1 MNKKFIY
8 ESGGIKMRSKKL
20 KLMVGALL
28 VTMVGATFVGCGS
41 NSSEGENNTASNKDS
56 VTISISG
63 STSVG
68 PLMEKIQEKYE
79 EENNN
84 ITLEIQQNG
93 SGAGIKDVIS
103 GISEIGMSSRE
114 LKDEEKTSVQGTT
127 VAYDGIALLVNPE
140 NTVKNISL
148 EDVKKIYTGEITNWK
163 DLGGDD
169 SPIVV
174 VSREEGS
181 GTRDA
186 FQEIVG
192 YESEELTKDA
202 TISDGSGAVKTTV
215 AGNKNA
221 IGFASFEYID
231 NTVKALNVNDVEPT
245 AENVK
250 AGDYK
255 ISRPFILVTKEDSL
269 TENGQKLIDFV
280 LSTEG
285 QQIVEENKLITI
297 E

>member
-1 MNKKFIY
+1 
-8 ESGGIKMRSKKL
+8 MRSKKL
-20 KLMVGALL
+20 KLIVGALL
-28 VTMVGATFVGCGS
+28 VTMLGATFVGCGS
-41 NSSEGENNTASNKDS
+41 SSSNDNNTDSSKDS
-56 VTISISG
+56 ITISISG

-79 EENNN
+79 EENGN

-114 LKDEEKTSVQGTT
+114 LKDDEKTSVQGTI

-140 NTVKNISL
+140 NPVKNISL
-148 EDVKKIYTGEITNWK
+148 EDVKKIYTGKITNWK
-163 DLGGDD
+163 ELGGDD
-169 SPIVV
+169 SAIVV

-192 YESEELTKDA
+192 YESEELIKDA
-202 TISDGSGAVKTTV
+202 TISDGSGAVKTIV

-221 IGFASFEYID
+221 IGFASFEFID
-231 NTVKALNVNDVEPT
+231 NTVKALEIDDVAPT

-250 AGDYK
+250 AGEYK
-255 ISRPFILVTKEDSL
+255 ISRPYILVTKEGSL
-269 TENGQKLIDFV
+269 TEEGQNLIGFV
-280 LSTEG
+280 LSAEG

>member
-1 MNKKFIY
+1 
-8 ESGGIKMRSKKL
+8 MRSKKL

-41 NSSEGENNTASNKDS
+41 NSSEGKNNTASNGGS

-84 ITLEIQQNG
+84 VTLEIQQNG

-127 VAYDGIALLVNPE
+127 VAYDGIALLVNTE
-140 NTVKNISL
+140 NPVSNISL

-163 DLGGDD
+163 ELGGDD

-192 YESEELTKDA
+192 YKSEELTKDA

-231 NTVKALNVNDVEPT
+231 STVAALQVDGVEPT
-245 AENVK
+245 AQNVK
-250 AGDYK
+250 DAKYK
-255 ISRPFILVTKEDSL
+255 ISRPFLLVTKEDSL
-269 TENGQKLIDFV
+269 TVNGQKLMDFV

-297 E
+297 D

>member
-1 MNKKFIY
+1 
-8 ESGGIKMRSKKL
+8 MRSKKL

-41 NSSEGENNTASNKDS
+41 NSENNTASSKDTT
-56 VTISISG
+56 TISISG

-84 ITLEIQQNG
+84 VTLEIQQNG

-114 LKDEEKTSVQGTT
+114 LKDEEKGSVQGTT

-140 NTVKNISL
+140 NPVKNISL

-163 DLGGDD
+163 EIGGDD
-169 SPIVV
+169 APIVV

-192 YESEELTKDA
+192 YESEELLKDA

-231 NTVKALNVNDVEPT
+231 NTVSALNINDVEPT
-245 AENVK
+245 ADNVK
-250 AGDYK
+250 SGDY
-255 ISRPFILVTKEDSL
+255 
-269 TENGQKLIDFV
+269 
-280 LSTEG
+280 
-285 QQIVEENKLITI
+285 
-297 E
+297 

>member
-1 MNKKFIY
+1 
-8 ESGGIKMRSKKL
+8 MRSKKL

-28 VTMVGATFVGCGS
+28 VTMIGATFVGCGS
-41 NSSEGENNTASNKDS
+41 NEDNNKASNGDS

-79 EENNN
+79 EENSNV
-84 ITLEIQQNG
+84 TLEIQQNG

-127 VAYDGIALLVNPE
+127 VAYDGIALLVNP
-140 NTVKNISL
+140 NNPVKNISL
-148 EDVKKIYTGEITNWK
+148 DDVRKIYTGEITNWK
-163 DLGGDD
+163 ELGGKD

-192 YESEELTKDA
+192 YKSEELKKDA

-215 AGNKNA
+215 AGNENA

-231 NTVKALNVNDVEPT
+231 NTVSALSVNDVERT

-250 AGDYK
+250 AGQYK
-255 ISRPFILVTKEDSL
+255 ISRPFILVTKEDTL
-269 TENGQKLIDFV
+269 TEEGQKLIDFV
-280 LSTEG
+280 LSNEG

-297 E
+297 D

>member
-1 MNKKFIY
+1 
-8 ESGGIKMRSKKL
+8 MRSKKL

-41 NSSEGENNTASNKDS
+41 NSENNTASSKDTT
-56 VTISISG
+56 TISISG

-84 ITLEIQQNG
+84 VTLEIQQNG

-114 LKDEEKTSVQGTT
+114 LKDEEKGSVQGTT

-140 NTVKNISL
+140 NPVKNISL

-163 DLGGDD
+163 EIGGDD
-169 SPIVV
+169 APIVV

-192 YESEELTKDA
+192 YESEELLKDA

-231 NTVKALNVNDVEPT
+231 NTVSALSIDGLEPT
-245 AENVK
+245 ADNVK
-250 AGDYK
+250 SGSYK
-255 ISRPFILVTKEDSL
+255 ISRPFILVTKEDGL
-269 TENGQKLIDFV
+269 TENGQKLIDFA
-280 LSTEG
+280 LSAEG
-285 QQIVEENKLITI
+285 QQIVEENKLITV

>member
-1 MNKKFIY
+1 
-8 ESGGIKMRSKKL
+8 MRSKKL
-20 KLMVGALL
+20 KLIVGAML

-41 NSSEGENNTASNKDS
+41 SEGANSDSNVAS
-56 VTISISG
+56 ISISG

-68 PLMEKIQEKYE
+68 PLMEKVQEKYE
-79 EENNN
+79 ENNSV
-84 ITLEIQQNG
+84 ILEIQQNG

-114 LKDEEKTSVQGTT
+114 LKDEEKNSVEATT

-140 NTVKNISL
+140 NKVKNISL
-148 EDVKKIYTGEITNWK
+148 EDVKNVYTGKITNWK
-163 DLGGDD
+163 ELGGEDA
-169 SPIVV
+169 PIVV
-174 VSREEGS
+174 ISREEGS

-192 YESEELTKDA
+192 YKSEELTKEA

-221 IGFASFEYID
+221 IGFDSFGYID
-231 NTVKALNVNDVEPT
+231 ETVSALNVNDVEPT
-245 AENVK
+245 ADNVK
-250 AGDYK
+250 GGQYK
-255 ISRPFILVTKEDSL
+255 ISRPFLLVTKSDSV
-269 TENGQKLIDFV
+269 TENGQKLIDYV
-280 LSTEG
+280 LSPEG
-285 QQIVEENKLITI
+285 QQIVADNKLITV

>member
-1 MNKKFIY
+1 
-8 ESGGIKMRSKKL
+8 MRSKKL

-41 NSSEGENNTASNKDS
+41 NGSSDNNTASNKDAT
-56 VTISISG
+56 TISISG
-63 STSVG
+63 STSIG

-79 EENNN
+79 EENSGV
-84 ITLEIQQNG
+84 TLEIQQNG

-114 LKDEEKTSVQGTT
+114 LKDDEKTSVQGTI

-140 NTVKNISL
+140 NPVKNISL

-163 DLGGDD
+163 ELGGDD
-169 SPIVV
+169 STIVV

-192 YESEELTKDA
+192 YESEELLKDA

-231 NTVKALNVNDVEPT
+231 NTVAALNIDDVEPT
-245 AENVK
+245 ADNVK
-250 AGDYK
+250 SGSYK

-269 TENGQKLIDFV
+269 TEDDQKLISFV
-280 LSTEG
+280 LSDEG

>member
-1 MNKKFIY
+1 
-8 ESGGIKMRSKKL
+8 MRSKKL

-41 NSSEGENNTASNKDS
+41 NSENNTASSKDTT
-56 VTISISG
+56 TISISG

-84 ITLEIQQNG
+84 VTLEIQQNG

-114 LKDEEKTSVQGTT
+114 LKDEEKGSVQGTT

-140 NTVKNISL
+140 NPVKNISL

-163 DLGGDD
+163 EIGGDD
-169 SPIVV
+169 APIVV

-192 YESEELTKDA
+192 YESEELLKDA

-231 NTVKALNVNDVEPT
+231 NTVSALNINDVEPT
-245 AENVK
+245 ADNVK
-250 AGDYK
+250 SGDYK
-255 ISRPFILVTKEDSL
+255 LSRPFILVTKEGAL

-280 LSTEG
+280 LSSEG

>member
-1 MNKKFIY
+1 
-8 ESGGIKMRSKKL
+8 MRSKKL

-28 VTMVGATFVGCGS
+28 VTMVGTTFVGCGS
-41 NSSEGENNTASNKDS
+41 NGSSTNNTASNKETT
-56 VTISISG
+56 TISISG

-79 EENNN
+79 EANSN

-93 SGAGIKDVIS
+93 SGAGIKDVTS

-114 LKDEEKTSVQGTT
+114 LKDEEKSAVQGTT

-140 NTVKNISL
+140 NSVKNISL

-163 DLGGDD
+163 EVGGDD
-169 SPIVV
+169 AQIVV

-192 YESEELTKDA
+192 YESEELLKDA

-231 NTVKALNVNDVEPT
+231 NTVSALNINDVEPT
-245 AENVK
+245 ADNVK
-250 AGDYK
+250 AGNYK
-255 ISRPFILVTKEDSL
+255 LSRPFILVTKEDSL

-280 LSTEG
+280 LSAEG

>member
-1 MNKKFIY
+1 
-8 ESGGIKMRSKKL
+8 MRSKKL
-20 KLMVGALL
+20 KLIVGAIL
-28 VTMVGATFVGCGS
+28 VTMVGTTFVGCGS
-41 NSSEGENNTASNKDS
+41 AEGVDSDSSVA
-56 VTISISG
+56 TISISG

-68 PLMEKIQEKYE
+68 PLMEKVQEKYE
-79 EENNN
+79 ENNSV
-84 ITLEIQQNG
+84 ILEIQQNG

-114 LKDEEKTSVQGTT
+114 LKDEEKNSVEATT

-140 NTVKNISL
+140 NKVKNISL
-148 EDVKKIYTGEITNWK
+148 EDVKNVYTGKITNWK
-163 DLGGDD
+163 ELGGEDA
-169 SPIVV
+169 PIVV
-174 VSREEGS
+174 ISREEGS

-192 YESEELTKDA
+192 YKSEELTKEA

-231 NTVKALNVNDVEPT
+231 ETVSALNVNDVEPT
-245 AENVK
+245 ADNVK
-250 AGDYK
+250 DGQYK
-255 ISRPFILVTKEDSL
+255 ISRPFLLVTKSDSV
-269 TENGQKLIDFV
+269 TENGQNLINYV
-280 LSTEG
+280 LSPEG
-285 QQIVEENKLITI
+285 QQIVADNKLITV

>member
-1 MNKKFIY
+1 
-8 ESGGIKMRSKKL
+8 MRSKKL
-20 KLMVGALL
+20 KLIVGAML

-41 NSSEGENNTASNKDS
+41 SEGANSDSNVAS
-56 VTISISG
+56 ISISG

-68 PLMEKIQEKYE
+68 PLMEKVQEKYE
-79 EENNN
+79 ENNSV
-84 ITLEIQQNG
+84 ILEIQQNG

-114 LKDEEKTSVQGTT
+114 LKDEEKNSVEATT

-140 NTVKNISL
+140 NKVKNISL
-148 EDVKKIYTGEITNWK
+148 EDVKNVYTGKITNWK
-163 DLGGDD
+163 ELGGEDA
-169 SPIVV
+169 PIVV
-174 VSREEGS
+174 ISREEGS

-192 YESEELTKDA
+192 YKSEELTKEA
-202 TISDGSGAVKTTV
+202 TISDSSGAVITTV

-231 NTVKALNVNDVEPT
+231 ETVSALNVNDVEPT
-245 AENVK
+245 VDNVK
-250 AGDYK
+250 GGQYK
-255 ISRPFILVTKEDSL
+255 ISRPFLLVTKSDSV
-269 TENGQKLIDFV
+269 TENGQKLIDYV
-280 LSTEG
+280 LSPEG
-285 QQIVEENKLITI
+285 QQIVADNKLITV

>member
-1 MNKKFIY
+1 
-8 ESGGIKMRSKKL
+8 MRSKKL

-41 NSSEGENNTASNKDS
+41 KGEDNNTASNKDA

-68 PLMEKIQEKYE
+68 PLMEKVQEKYE
-79 EENNN
+79 EENSNV
-84 ITLEIQQNG
+84 TLEIQQNG
-93 SGAGIKDVIS
+93 SGAGIKDVVS

-114 LKDEEKTSVQGTT
+114 LKDEEKQQVKGTT
-127 VAYDGIALLVNPE
+127 IAYDGIALLVNPA

-148 EDVKKIYTGEITNWK
+148 EDVKKVYTGEITNWK
-163 DLGGDD
+163 DLGGEDT
-169 SPIVV
+169 PIVV
-174 VSREEGS
+174 ISREEGS

-186 FQEIVG
+186 FQDIVG

-231 NTVKALNVNDVEPT
+231 NTVAALSVNDVEPT
-245 AENVK
+245 ADNVK
-250 AGDYK
+250 AGEYK
-255 ISRPFILVTKEDSL
+255 ISRPFLLVTKEDSL
-269 TENGQKLIDFV
+269 TENGQKLIDFI
-280 LSTEG
+280 LSDEG
-285 QQIVEENKLITI
+285 QKIVEENKLITL

>member
-1 MNKKFIY
+1 
-8 ESGGIKMRSKKL
+8 MRSKKL
-20 KLMVGALL
+20 KLIVGAML

-41 NSSEGENNTASNKDS
+41 SEGANSDSNVAS
-56 VTISISG
+56 ISISG
-63 STSVG
+63 SISVG
-68 PLMEKIQEKYE
+68 PLMEKVQEKYE
-79 EENNN
+79 ENNSV
-84 ITLEIQQNG
+84 ILEIQQNG

-114 LKDEEKTSVQGTT
+114 LKDEEKNSVEATT

-140 NTVKNISL
+140 NKVKNISL
-148 EDVKKIYTGEITNWK
+148 EDVKNVYTGKITNWK
-163 DLGGDD
+163 ELGGEDA
-169 SPIVV
+169 PIVV
-174 VSREEGS
+174 ISREEGS

-192 YESEELTKDA
+192 YKSEELTKEA

-231 NTVKALNVNDVEPT
+231 ETVSALNVNDVEPT
-245 AENVK
+245 ADNVK
-250 AGDYK
+250 GGKYK
-255 ISRPFILVTKEDSL
+255 ISRPFLLVTKSDSV
-269 TENGQKLIDFV
+269 TENGQKLIDYV
-280 LSTEG
+280 LSPEG
-285 QQIVEENKLITI
+285 QQIVADNKLITV

>member
-1 MNKKFIY
+1 
-8 ESGGIKMRSKKL
+8 MRSKKL

-28 VTMVGATFVGCGS
+28 VTMVGTTFVGCGS
-41 NSSEGENNTASNKDS
+41 NGSSTNNTASNKETT
-56 VTISISG
+56 TISISG

-79 EENNN
+79 EANSN

-93 SGAGIKDVIS
+93 SGAGIKDVTS

-114 LKDEEKTSVQGTT
+114 LKDEEKSAVQGTT

-140 NTVKNISL
+140 NPVKNISL

-163 DLGGDD
+163 EVGGDD
-169 SPIVV
+169 AQIVV

-192 YESEELTKDA
+192 YKSEELIKDA

-231 NTVKALNVNDVEPT
+231 STVSALNINDVEPT
-245 AENVK
+245 ADNVK
-250 AGDYK
+250 AGNYK
-255 ISRPFILVTKEDSL
+255 LSRPFILVTKEDALS
-269 TENGQKLIDFV
+269 ENGKKLIEFV
-280 LSTEG
+280 LSAEG
-285 QQIVEENKLITI
+285 QQIVEENKLITL

>member
-1 MNKKFIY
+1 
-8 ESGGIKMRSKKL
+8 MRSKKL

-231 NTVKALNVNDVEPT
+231 NTVKALKVNDVEPT

>member
-1 MNKKFIY
+1 MKK
-8 ESGGIKMRSKKL
+8 R
-20 KLMVGALL
+20 LL
-28 VTMVGATFVGCGS
+28 
-41 NSSEGENNTASNKDS
+41 
-56 VTISISG
+56 
-63 STSVG
+63 
-68 PLMEKIQEKYE
+68 
-79 EENNN
+79 
-84 ITLEIQQNG
+84 
-93 SGAGIKDVIS
+93 
-103 GISEIGMSSRE
+103 
-114 LKDEEKTSVQGTT
+114 VQGTT
-127 VAYDGIALLVNPE
+127 IAYDGIALLVNPK
-140 NTVKNISL
+140 NPVNNISL

-163 DLGGDD
+163 ELGGDD

-231 NTVKALNVNDVEPT
+231 NTVKALSVNDVEPT

-250 AGDYK
+250 DGTIKFQDHF
-255 ISRPFILVTKEDSL
+255 IS
-269 TENGQKLIDFV
+269 N
-280 LSTEG
+280 
-285 QQIVEENKLITI
+285 
-297 E
+297 

>member
-1 MNKKFIY
+1 
-8 ESGGIKMRSKKL
+8 MRSKKL

-41 NSSEGENNTASNKDS
+41 NSSEGKNNTASNGGS

-84 ITLEIQQNG
+84 VTLEIQQNG

-127 VAYDGIALLVNPE
+127 VAYDGIALLVNTE
-140 NTVKNISL
+140 NPVSNISL

-163 DLGGDD
+163 ELGGDD

-192 YESEELTKDA
+192 YKSEELTKDA

-231 NTVKALNVNDVEPT
+231 DTVAALNIDDVEPT
-245 AENVK
+245 ADNVK
-250 AGDYK
+250 AGSYK

-269 TENGQKLIDFV
+269 TEEGQKLIDFV

-297 E
+297 D

>member
-1 MNKKFIY
+1 
-8 ESGGIKMRSKKL
+8 MRSKKL

-41 NSSEGENNTASNKDS
+41 NGSEGEDNNTASNKDS

-79 EENNN
+79 EENSNV
-84 ITLEIQQNG
+84 TLEIQQNS

-114 LKDEEKTSVQGTT
+114 LKDEEKSQVEGTT
-127 VAYDGIALLVNPE
+127 IAYDGIALLVNPE
-140 NTVKNISL
+140 NKVKNISL
-148 EDVKKIYTGEITNWK
+148 EDVKKVYTGEITNWK
-163 DLGGDD
+163 ELGGDD

-174 VSREEGS
+174 ISREEGS

-231 NTVKALNVNDVEPT
+231 STVAALSVNDVEPT
-245 AENVK
+245 ADNVK
-250 AGDYK
+250 AGEYK
-255 ISRPFILVTKEDSL
+255 ISRPFLLVTKEDSL
-269 TENGQKLIDFV
+269 TENGQKLIEFV
-280 LSTEG
+280 LSDEG
-285 QQIVEENKLITI
+285 QKIVEENKLITL

>member
-1 MNKKFIY
+1 
-8 ESGGIKMRSKKL
+8 MRSKKL

-28 VTMVGATFVGCGS
+28 VTIVGSTFVGCGS
-41 NSSEGENNTASNKDS
+41 NSSSENNTASNKNAI
-56 VTISISG
+56 TISISG

-79 EENNN
+79 EENSNV
-84 ITLEIQQNG
+84 ILEIQQNG

-114 LKDEEKTSVQGTT
+114 LKDEEKGSVQGTT

-140 NTVKNISL
+140 NPVKNISL

-163 DLGGDD
+163 EVGGDD
-169 SPIVV
+169 APIVV

-192 YESEELTKDA
+192 YESEELLKDA

-231 NTVKALNVNDVEPT
+231 NTVSALNINDVEPT
-245 AENVK
+245 ADNVK
-250 AGDYK
+250 SGDYK
-255 ISRPFILVTKEDSL
+255 LSRPFILVTKEDSL

-280 LSTEG
+280 LSAEG

>member
-1 MNKKFIY
+1 
-8 ESGGIKMRSKKL
+8 MRSKKL

-41 NSSEGENNTASNKDS
+41 NGSSDNNTASNKDAT
-56 VTISISG
+56 TISISG
-63 STSVG
+63 STSIG

-79 EENNN
+79 EENSGV
-84 ITLEIQQNG
+84 TLEIQQNG

-114 LKDEEKTSVQGTT
+114 LKDDEKTSVQGTI
-127 VAYDGIALLVNPE
+127 VAYDGIA
-140 NTVKNISL
+140 L

-163 DLGGDD
+163 ELGGDD
-169 SPIVV
+169 STIVV

-192 YESEELTKDA
+192 YESEELLKDA

-231 NTVKALNVNDVEPT
+231 NTVAALNIDDVEPT
-245 AENVK
+245 ADNVK
-250 AGDYK
+250 SGSYK

-269 TENGQKLIDFV
+269 TEDGQKLISFV
-280 LSTEG
+280 LSDEG

>member
-1 MNKKFIY
+1 
-8 ESGGIKMRSKKL
+8 MRSKKL

-41 NSSEGENNTASNKDS
+41 NSENNTASSKDTT
-56 VTISISG
+56 TISISG

-84 ITLEIQQNG
+84 VTLEIQQNG

-114 LKDEEKTSVQGTT
+114 LKDEEKGSVQGTT

-140 NTVKNISL
+140 NPVKNISL

-163 DLGGDD
+163 EIGGDD
-169 SPIVV
+169 APIVV

-192 YESEELTKDA
+192 YESEELLKDA

-231 NTVKALNVNDVEPT
+231 NTVSALNINDVEPT
-245 AENVK
+245 ADNVK
-250 AGDYK
+250 SGDYK
-255 ISRPFILVTKEDSL
+255 LSRPFILVTKEDSL

-280 LSTEG
+280 LSAEG

>member
-1 MNKKFIY
+1 
-8 ESGGIKMRSKKL
+8 MRSKKL

-28 VTMVGATFVGCGS
+28 VTMIGATFVGCGS
-41 NSSEGENNTASNKDS
+41 NEDNNKASNGDS

-79 EENNN
+79 EENSNV
-84 ITLEIQQNG
+84 TLEIQQNG

-127 VAYDGIALLVNPE
+127 VAYDGIALLVNP
-140 NTVKNISL
+140 NNPVKNISL
-148 EDVKKIYTGEITNWK
+148 DDVRKIYTGEITNWK
-163 DLGGDD
+163 ELGGKD

-192 YESEELTKDA
+192 YKSEELKKDA

-215 AGNKNA
+215 AGNENA

-231 NTVKALNVNDVEPT
+231 NTVSALSVNDVEPI

-250 AGDYK
+250 AGQYK
-255 ISRPFILVTKEDSL
+255 ISRPFILVTKEDTL
-269 TENGQKLIDFV
+269 TEEGQKLIDFV
-280 LSTEG
+280 LSNEG

-297 E
+297 D

>member
-1 MNKKFIY
+1 
-8 ESGGIKMRSKKL
+8 MRSKKL

-41 NSSEGENNTASNKDS
+41 NSENNTASSKDTT
-56 VTISISG
+56 TISISG

-79 EENNN
+79 EANSN

-114 LKDEEKTSVQGTT
+114 LKDEEKGSVQGTT

-140 NTVKNISL
+140 NPVKNISL

-163 DLGGDD
+163 EIGGDD
-169 SPIVV
+169 APIVV

-192 YESEELTKDA
+192 YESEELLKDA

-231 NTVKALNVNDVEPT
+231 NTVSALNINDVEPT
-245 AENVK
+245 ADNVK
-250 AGDYK
+250 SGDYK
-255 ISRPFILVTKEDSL
+255 LSRPFILVTKEDSL

-280 LSTEG
+280 LSAEG

>member
-1 MNKKFIY
+1 
-8 ESGGIKMRSKKL
+8 MRSKKM

-28 VTMVGATFVGCGS
+28 VTMIGATFVGCGS
-41 NSSEGENNTASNKDS
+41 NEDNNKASNGDS

-79 EENNN
+79 EENSNV
-84 ITLEIQQNG
+84 TLEIQQNG

-127 VAYDGIALLVNPE
+127 VAYDGIALLVNP
-140 NTVKNISL
+140 NNPVKNISL
-148 EDVKKIYTGEITNWK
+148 DDVRKIYTGEITNWK
-163 DLGGDD
+163 ELGGKD

-192 YESEELTKDA
+192 YKSEELKKDA

-215 AGNKNA
+215 AGNENA

-231 NTVKALNVNDVEPT
+231 NTVSALSVNDVEPT

-250 AGDYK
+250 AGQYK
-255 ISRPFILVTKEDSL
+255 ISRPFILVTKEDTL
-269 TENGQKLIDFV
+269 TEEGQKLIDFV
-280 LSTEG
+280 LSNEG

-297 E
+297 D

>member
-1 MNKKFIY
+1 
-8 ESGGIKMRSKKL
+8 MRSKKL

-41 NSSEGENNTASNKDS
+41 DKSAEGGNNGSGA
-56 VTISISG
+56 VTVSISG

-93 SGAGIKDVIS
+93 SGAGIKDVI
-103 GISEIGMSSRE
+103 GGVSEIGMSSRE
-114 LKDEEKTSVQGTT
+114 LKDEEKGSVKGTT
-127 VAYDGIALLVNPE
+127 IAYDGIALLVNP
-140 NTVKNISL
+140 NNPVKNISL
-148 EDVKKIYTGEITNWK
+148 EDVKNVYTGKMTNWK
-163 DLGGDD
+163 ELGGTD

-192 YESEELTKDA
+192 YASEELTKDA
-202 TISDGSGAVKTTV
+202 SISDGSGAVKTTV
-215 AGNKNA
+215 AGNENA

-231 NTVKALNVNDVEPT
+231 STVAALQVDGVEPT
-245 AENVK
+245 AQNVK
-250 AGDYK
+250 DAKYK
-255 ISRPFILVTKEDSL
+255 ISRPFLLVTKEDTL
-269 TENGQKLIDFV
+269 TENGQKLIDYV
-280 LSTEG
+280 LSPEG

-297 E
+297 D

>member
-1 MNKKFIY
+1 
-8 ESGGIKMRSKKL
+8 MRSKKL

-84 ITLEIQQNG
+84 VTLEIQQNG

-163 DLGGDD
+163 ELGGDD